1 LNYNVLG
8 IANRNRNVIYGH
20 VRLEAPSYLTPD
32 EGMRNED
39 KAFRM
44 ELEREGRKHCEI
56 KAKHI
61 VTSERLKKAGYVLI
75 K

>member
-1 LNYNVLG
+1 
-8 IANRNRNVIYGH
+8 
-20 VRLEAPSYLTPD
+20 
-32 EGMRNED
+32 MRNED

-44 ELEREGRKHCEI
+44 ELETEGRRHCEI
-56 KAKHI
+56 KAKYV